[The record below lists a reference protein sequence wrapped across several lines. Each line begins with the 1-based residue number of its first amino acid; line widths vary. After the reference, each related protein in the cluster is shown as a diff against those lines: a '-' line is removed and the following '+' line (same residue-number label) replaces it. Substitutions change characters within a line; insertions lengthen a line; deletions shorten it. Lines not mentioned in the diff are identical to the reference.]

1 MKTEKD
7 VEEILNIFRDCIP
20 LFSVLADEIRQNIL
34 MVLAEKKEG
43 FNVNM
48 ITDKMTLSRPAIS
61 HHLKAL
67 KQAGLIDSEKKGTE
81 NFYFLT
87 LKEPIEKLK
96 VLTGLIEK
104 NCELR

>member
-7 VEEILNIFRDCIP
+7 VEDILNVFRDCIP

-34 MVLAEKKEG
+34 MVLAEREEG

-48 ITDKMTLSRPAIS
+48 ITEKMPLSRPAVS

-67 KQAGLIDSEKKGTE
+67 KQAGIVDSERKGTE
-81 NFYFLT
+81 NFYYLT
-87 LKEPIEKLK
+87 LKEPVEKIK
-96 VLTGLIEK
+96 VLIGLIEK
-104 NCELR
+104 SCELR